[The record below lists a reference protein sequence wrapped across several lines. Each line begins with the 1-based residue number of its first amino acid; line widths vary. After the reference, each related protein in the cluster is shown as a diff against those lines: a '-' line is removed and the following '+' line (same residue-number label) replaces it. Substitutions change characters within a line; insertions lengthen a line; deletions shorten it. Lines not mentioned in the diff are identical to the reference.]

1 MAVFGGREACEVVR
15 QCKRMGFAGDIWPV
29 HPSRETVEGY
39 RCYRDVS
46 ALPGIPDANFIGVN
60 RHATVGIVDS
70 LSRVGA
76 GGAVCYASGF
86 NEVADG
92 EALNDALLAAAGSM
106 PILGPNCYGL
116 INYLDGALMWPD
128 QHGGE
133 RVERGVALFSQSS
146 NIGLN
151 LTMQSRG
158 LPIAYLLALGNQ
170 AQTGLADALE
180 AALDDPRVTAVG
192 LYIEGFVDVP
202 AFERAMRRATEQ
214 RVPVAALKSGASNQ
228 GARIT
233 QSHTASMAGSDEA
246 ADALFAR
253 LGIARVH
260 DLDTLIEVLKLLHV
274 HGPLAGNRLC
284 SMSCSGGEASL
295 MADAVISR
303 DLVFPELNMAQHQA
317 VADTVHELVSVSNPL
332 DYHTFDWNREEELCA
347 TYSAML
353 GCGFD
358 LSLLVLDFPRADRC
372 DLETWAP
379 AVSAIGRA
387 AHDTGVPTAVVASLP
402 ESMPESVA
410 RQLIADGIVPL
421 CGLRQALD
429 AAQAAATIGA
439 AWQRQLPD
447 TALPGPSRAT
457 GHVLTRVD
465 EWQAKVELAQAGLT
479 VPRGQ
484 RVRSLKALMAAAQSL
499 DFPLALKVCDADI
512 AHKSEHNAVI
522 LNIRDQD
529 ALSGYGQDLFA
540 RYPQL
545 LVEEMVT
552 DAVCEMIVGV
562 SQDPA
567 IGPWMLLGSGGI
579 QAELAPDR
587 TVVLLPADC
596 AMLERALASLKAYPL
611 LVGFRG
617 TPIADTA
624 ALLQAL
630 QQVGE
635 FALARKDS
643 LVELEL
649 NPLLVRPKGKGVVA
663 VDALLCCAEDA

>member
-46 ALPGIPDANFIGVN
+46 ALPGIPDASFIGVN

-133 RVERGVALFSQSS
+133 RVECGVALFSQSS

-170 AQTGLADALE
+170 AKTGLADALE

-439 AWQRQLPD
+439 AWQRQPPD

>member
-29 HPSRETVEGY
+29 HPSRETVEGF

-46 ALPGIPDANFIGVN
+46 ALPGIPDASFIGVN
-60 RHATVGIVDS
+60 RHATVDIVDS

-92 EALNDALLAAAGSM
+92 EALNDALLKAAGSM
-106 PILGPNCYGL
+106 PIFGPNCYGL
-116 INYLDGALMWPD
+116 INYLDGVLMWPD

-133 RVERGVALFSQSS
+133 RVERGVAVFSQSS

-214 RVPVAALKSGASNQ
+214 RVPVVALKSGASNQ

-295 MADAVISR
+295 LADAVISR
-303 DLVFPELNMAQHQA
+303 DLVFPELNTTQHQA

-332 DYHTFDWNREEELCA
+332 DYHTFDWNHEEELYA

-372 DLETWAP
+372 DLETWGP
-379 AVSAIGRA
+379 AVRAIGRA
-387 AHDTGVPTAVVASLP
+387 AHDTGMPTAVVASLP

-410 RQLIADGIVPL
+410 QQLIADGIVPL

-429 AAQAAATIGA
+429 AVQAAATIGA
-439 AWQRQLPD
+439 AWHQLPD

-457 GHVLTRVD
+457 SHALTRVD

-499 DFPLALKVCDADI
+499 DFPLVLKVCDADI

-529 ALSGYGQDLFA
+529 ALSGHGQDLFA

-617 TPIADTA
+617 APIADTA

-663 VDALLCCAEDA
+663 VDALLCCTEDA

>member
-46 ALPGIPDANFIGVN
+46 ALPGIPDASFIGVN

-170 AQTGLADALE
+170 AKTGLADALE

-372 DLETWAP
+372 DLKTWGP
-379 AVSAIGRA
+379 AVSAISRA
-387 AHDTGVPTAVVASLP
+387 AHDTDVPTAVVASLP

-540 RYPQL
+540 RYRQL

>member
-46 ALPGIPDANFIGVN
+46 ALPGIPDASFIGVN

-253 LGIARVH
+253 LGIARVN

-372 DLETWAP
+372 DLETWGP

>member
-46 ALPGIPDANFIGVN
+46 ALPGIPDASFIGVN

-253 LGIARVH
+253 LGIARVN

-372 DLETWAP
+372 DLETWGP

-630 QQVGE
+630 QQIGE

-663 VDALLCCAEDA
+663 VDALLCCTEDD

>member
-46 ALPGIPDANFIGVN
+46 ALPGIPDASFIGVN

-133 RVERGVALFSQSS
+133 RVECGVALFSQSS

-170 AQTGLADALE
+170 AKTGLADALE

-372 DLETWAP
+372 DLETWGP

-499 DFPLALKVCDADI
+499 DFPLALKVCDAGI
-512 AHKSEHNAVI
+512 THKSEHNAVI

>member
-372 DLETWAP
+372 DLKTWGP

>member
-1 MAVFGGREACEVVR
+1 
-15 QCKRMGFAGDIWPV
+15 
-29 HPSRETVEGY
+29 
-39 RCYRDVS
+39 
-46 ALPGIPDANFIGVN
+46 
-60 RHATVGIVDS
+60 
-70 LSRVGA
+70 
-76 GGAVCYASGF
+76 
-86 NEVADG
+86 
-92 EALNDALLAAAGSM
+92 
-106 PILGPNCYGL
+106 
-116 INYLDGALMWPD
+116 
-128 QHGGE
+128 
-133 RVERGVALFSQSS
+133 
-146 NIGLN
+146 
-151 LTMQSRG
+151 
-158 LPIAYLLALGNQ
+158 
-170 AQTGLADALE
+170 
-180 AALDDPRVTAVG
+180 
-192 LYIEGFVDVP
+192 
-202 AFERAMRRATEQ
+202 
-214 RVPVAALKSGASNQ
+214 
-228 GARIT
+228 
-233 QSHTASMAGSDEA
+233 MAGSDEA

-303 DLVFPELNMAQHQA
+303 DLVFPELNTAQHQA
-317 VADTVHELVSVSNPL
+317 IADTVHELVSVSNPL
-332 DYHTFDWNREEELCA
+332 DYHTFDWNHEEELCA

-372 DLETWAP
+372 DLKTWAP

-410 RQLIADGIVPL
+410 RQLITDGIVPL

-439 AWQRQLPD
+439 AWQRPAPD

-457 GHVLTRVD
+457 SHALTRVD

-499 DFPLALKVCDADI
+499 DFPLVLKVCDADI

-522 LNIRDQD
+522 LNICDQD
-529 ALSGYGQDLFA
+529 ALRGHGQDLFA

-596 AMLERALASLKAYPL
+596 VMLERALASLKAYPL

-635 FALARKDS
+635 FALARKDF

-663 VDALLCCAEDA
+663 VDALLCCTEDA

>member
-46 ALPGIPDANFIGVN
+46 ALPGIPDASFIGVN

-133 RVERGVALFSQSS
+133 RVECGVALFSQSS

>member
-1 MAVFGGREACEVVR
+1 
-15 QCKRMGFAGDIWPV
+15 
-29 HPSRETVEGY
+29 
-39 RCYRDVS
+39 
-46 ALPGIPDANFIGVN
+46 
-60 RHATVGIVDS
+60 
-70 LSRVGA
+70 
-76 GGAVCYASGF
+76 
-86 NEVADG
+86 
-92 EALNDALLAAAGSM
+92 
-106 PILGPNCYGL
+106 
-116 INYLDGALMWPD
+116 
-128 QHGGE
+128 
-133 RVERGVALFSQSS
+133 
-146 NIGLN
+146 
-151 LTMQSRG
+151 
-158 LPIAYLLALGNQ
+158 
-170 AQTGLADALE
+170 
-180 AALDDPRVTAVG
+180 
-192 LYIEGFVDVP
+192 
-202 AFERAMRRATEQ
+202 
-214 RVPVAALKSGASNQ
+214 
-228 GARIT
+228 
-233 QSHTASMAGSDEA
+233 
-246 ADALFAR
+246 
-253 LGIARVH
+253 
-260 DLDTLIEVLKLLHV
+260 
-274 HGPLAGNRLC
+274 
-284 SMSCSGGEASL
+284 

-372 DLETWAP
+372 DLKTWGP

-540 RYPQL
+540 RYRQL

>member
-46 ALPGIPDANFIGVN
+46 ALPGIPDASFIGVN

-170 AQTGLADALE
+170 AKTGLADALE

-253 LGIARVH
+253 LGIARVN

-372 DLETWAP
+372 DLETWGP

>member
-46 ALPGIPDANFIGVN
+46 ALPGIPDASFIGVN

-133 RVERGVALFSQSS
+133 RVECGVALFSQSS

-170 AQTGLADALE
+170 AKTGLADALE

-253 LGIARVH
+253 LGIARVN

>member
-372 DLETWAP
+372 DLKTWGP

-540 RYPQL
+540 RYRQL

-630 QQVGE
+630 QQIGE

>member
-1 MAVFGGREACEVVR
+1 
-15 QCKRMGFAGDIWPV
+15 
-29 HPSRETVEGY
+29 
-39 RCYRDVS
+39 
-46 ALPGIPDANFIGVN
+46 
-60 RHATVGIVDS
+60 
-70 LSRVGA
+70 
-76 GGAVCYASGF
+76 
-86 NEVADG
+86 
-92 EALNDALLAAAGSM
+92 
-106 PILGPNCYGL
+106 
-116 INYLDGALMWPD
+116 
-128 QHGGE
+128 
-133 RVERGVALFSQSS
+133 
-146 NIGLN
+146 
-151 LTMQSRG
+151 
-158 LPIAYLLALGNQ
+158 
-170 AQTGLADALE
+170 
-180 AALDDPRVTAVG
+180 
-192 LYIEGFVDVP
+192 
-202 AFERAMRRATEQ
+202 
-214 RVPVAALKSGASNQ
+214 VAALKSGASNQ

>member
-170 AQTGLADALE
+170 AQTGLANALE

-253 LGIARVH
+253 LGIARVN

-372 DLETWAP
+372 DLKTWGP

-540 RYPQL
+540 RYRQL

-587 TVVLLPADC
+587 TVVLLPADG

-663 VDALLCCAEDA
+663 VDALLCCTEDD

>member
-46 ALPGIPDANFIGVN
+46 ALPGIPDASFIGVN

-170 AQTGLADALE
+170 AKTGLADALE

-253 LGIARVH
+253 LGIARVN

-372 DLETWAP
+372 DLKTWGP

-499 DFPLALKVCDADI
+499 DFPLALKVCDAGI
-512 AHKSEHNAVI
+512 THKSEHNAVI

-587 TVVLLPADC
+587 TVVLLPVDG

>member
-46 ALPGIPDANFIGVN
+46 ALPGIPDASFIGVN

-372 DLETWAP
+372 DLETWGP

>member
-46 ALPGIPDANFIGVN
+46 ALPGIPDASFIGVN

-70 LSRVGA
+70 LSGVGA

-214 RVPVAALKSGASNQ
+214 RVPVVALKSGASNQ

-303 DLVFPELNMAQHQA
+303 NLVFPELNTAQHQA

-332 DYHTFDWNREEELCA
+332 DYHTFDWNHEEELCA

-387 AHDTGVPTAVVASLP
+387 ARDTGAPTAVVASLP

-410 RQLIADGIVPL
+410 RQLITDGIVPL

-439 AWQRQLPD
+439 AWQRPAPD

-457 GHVLTRVD
+457 SHALTRVD

-499 DFPLALKVCDADI
+499 DFPLVLKVCDADI

-522 LNIRDQD
+522 LNICDQD
-529 ALSGYGQDLFA
+529 ALRGHGQDLFA

-587 TVVLLPADC
+587 TVVLLPVDC
-596 AMLERALASLKAYPL
+596 VMLERALASLKTYPL

-617 TPIADTA
+617 TSIADTA

-663 VDALLCCAEDA
+663 VDALLCCTEDA

>member
-170 AQTGLADALE
+170 AKTGLADALE

-372 DLETWAP
+372 DLKTWGP

-540 RYPQL
+540 RYRQL

-630 QQVGE
+630 QQIGE

>member
-46 ALPGIPDANFIGVN
+46 ALPGIPDASFIGVN

-70 LSRVGA
+70 LSGVGA

-214 RVPVAALKSGASNQ
+214 RVPVVALKSGASNQ

-303 DLVFPELNMAQHQA
+303 DLVFPELNTAQHQA

-332 DYHTFDWNREEELCA
+332 DYHTFDWNHEEELCA

-372 DLETWAP
+372 DLKTWAP

-387 AHDTGVPTAVVASLP
+387 ARDTGAPTAVVASLP

-421 CGLRQALD
+421 CGLR
-429 AAQAAATIGA
+429 
-439 AWQRQLPD
+439 
-447 TALPGPSRAT
+447 
-457 GHVLTRVD
+457 
-465 EWQAKVELAQAGLT
+465 
-479 VPRGQ
+479 
-484 RVRSLKALMAAAQSL
+484 
-499 DFPLALKVCDADI
+499 
-512 AHKSEHNAVI
+512 
-522 LNIRDQD
+522 
-529 ALSGYGQDLFA
+529 
-540 RYPQL
+540 
-545 LVEEMVT
+545 
-552 DAVCEMIVGV
+552 
-562 SQDPA
+562 
-567 IGPWMLLGSGGI
+567 
-579 QAELAPDR
+579 
-587 TVVLLPADC
+587 
-596 AMLERALASLKAYPL
+596 
-611 LVGFRG
+611 
-617 TPIADTA
+617 
-624 ALLQAL
+624 
-630 QQVGE
+630 
-635 FALARKDS
+635 
-643 LVELEL
+643 
-649 NPLLVRPKGKGVVA
+649 
-663 VDALLCCAEDA
+663 

>member
-1 MAVFGGREACEVVR
+1 
-15 QCKRMGFAGDIWPV
+15 MGFAGDIWPV

-46 ALPGIPDANFIGVN
+46 ALPGIPDASFIGVN

-133 RVERGVALFSQSS
+133 RVECGVALFSQSS

-170 AQTGLADALE
+170 AKTGLADALE

-253 LGIARVH
+253 LGIARVN

-372 DLETWAP
+372 DLETWGP

>member
-46 ALPGIPDANFIGVN
+46 ALPGIPDASFIGVN

-133 RVERGVALFSQSS
+133 RVECGVALFSQSS

-170 AQTGLADALE
+170 AKTGLADALE

-439 AWQRQLPD
+439 AWQRQPPD

-499 DFPLALKVCDADI
+499 DFPLALKVCDAGI
-512 AHKSEHNAVI
+512 THKSEHNAVI

-587 TVVLLPADC
+587 TVVLLPVDG

>member
-1 MAVFGGREACEVVR
+1 
-15 QCKRMGFAGDIWPV
+15 
-29 HPSRETVEGY
+29 
-39 RCYRDVS
+39 
-46 ALPGIPDANFIGVN
+46 
-60 RHATVGIVDS
+60 
-70 LSRVGA
+70 
-76 GGAVCYASGF
+76 
-86 NEVADG
+86 
-92 EALNDALLAAAGSM
+92 
-106 PILGPNCYGL
+106 
-116 INYLDGALMWPD
+116 
-128 QHGGE
+128 
-133 RVERGVALFSQSS
+133 
-146 NIGLN
+146 
-151 LTMQSRG
+151 
-158 LPIAYLLALGNQ
+158 
-170 AQTGLADALE
+170 
-180 AALDDPRVTAVG
+180 
-192 LYIEGFVDVP
+192 
-202 AFERAMRRATEQ
+202 
-214 RVPVAALKSGASNQ
+214 LKSGASNQ

-233 QSHTASMAGSDEA
+233 QSHTASLAGSDDA

-295 MADAVISR
+295 MADSVISR
-303 DLVFPELNMAQHQA
+303 DLVFPELNTIQHQA

-332 DYHTFDWNREEELCA
+332 DYHTFDWNHEEELYA

-372 DLETWAP
+372 DLETWGP
-379 AVSAIGRA
+379 AVRAIGRA
-387 AHDTGVPTAVVASLP
+387 AHDTGMPTAVVASLP

-410 RQLIADGIVPL
+410 QQLIADGIVPL

-457 GHVLTRVD
+457 SHALKRVD

-499 DFPLALKVCDADI
+499 DFPLVLKVCDADI

-529 ALSGYGQDLFA
+529 ALSGHGQDLFA

-617 TPIADTA
+617 APIADTA

-663 VDALLCCAEDA
+663 VDALLCCTEDT

>member
-46 ALPGIPDANFIGVN
+46 ALPGIPDASFIGVN

-133 RVERGVALFSQSS
+133 RVECGVALFSQSS

-170 AQTGLADALE
+170 AKTGLADALE

-253 LGIARVH
+253 LGIARVN

-587 TVVLLPADC
+587 TVVLLPVDG

>member
-46 ALPGIPDANFIGVN
+46 ALPGIPDASFIGVN

-133 RVERGVALFSQSS
+133 RVECGVALFSQSS

-170 AQTGLADALE
+170 AKTGLADALE

-253 LGIARVH
+253 LGIARVN

-372 DLETWAP
+372 DLETWGP

>member
-46 ALPGIPDANFIGVN
+46 ALPGIPDASFIGVN

-170 AQTGLADALE
+170 AKTGLADALE

-372 DLETWAP
+372 DLKTWGP

>member
-372 DLETWAP
+372 DLKTWGP
-379 AVSAIGRA
+379 AVSAISRA
-387 AHDTGVPTAVVASLP
+387 AHDTDVPTAVVASLP

-663 VDALLCCAEDA
+663 VDALLCCTEDD